1 MATYESTVSKF
12 GDRIIDMI
20 GQADDLAV
28 KAASAVTERLD
39 GMLPEKL
46 PGAEVLSNLPKP
58 EEYVRLY
65 WSFVERLVKTQRAYT
80 MNLVKAFE
88 PINRRIWA
96 EPKVRKAAA

>member
-1 MATYESTVSKF
+1 MATYESSVSKV

-28 KAASAVTERLD
+28 KAVSTVTERLD
-39 GMLPEKL
+39 NVLPQRL
-46 PGAEVLSNLPKP
+46 PGAELLANLPKP

-65 WSFVERLVKTQRAYT
+65 WNFVERLVKTQRTYA
-80 MNLVKAFE
+80 MNMVKAFD